1 MEKKPRAIDEPIL
14 DRSLIRWLAVVGL
27 VHGAV
32 VLGILQWA
40 SDHRTEEI
48 ARTMAVT
55 SFGLMNLFYSFT
67 VINDV
72 RSVFSL
78 DTFGDRRF
86 VMASIASFVAI
97 LIGAQMDVMNRLLD
111 TRPLDRDEWII
122 CIAASLSIIVVSEI
136 RKLLLRRKLQ
146 A

>member
-1 MEKKPRAIDEPIL
+1 
-14 DRSLIRWLAVVGL
+14 
-27 VHGAV
+27 
-32 VLGILQWA
+32 
-40 SDHRTEEI
+40 
-48 ARTMAVT
+48 
-55 SFGLMNLFYSFT
+55 MNLFYSFT